1 MFPIRGS
8 FGGPGGNLEFEDFGF
23 VEQKIKINIM
33 NKKMK
38 NKKMG
43 DEIILG

>member
-8 FGGPGGNLEFEDFGF
+8 FGGPGGNLEF
-23 VEQKIKINIM
+23 VELKIKINIM